1 MFFDKLFHKSK
12 TPQDIIVTV
21 LSRPKMAEMAAHLP
35 KHSCVISIN
44 TPGAEHLYI
53 SAPTLYLNFADA
65 EDETGMTMTDAD
77 KVVDFLKRQVEK
89 GNYRIYVH
97 CDQGISRSAGTAAA
111 ILRAYGKDEGQIL
124 DCSDYCIN
132 TRCYEFT
139 LKAFHIEISD
149 DDVSEARQRSKYA
162 YLKGWPTW

>member
-1 MFFDKLFHKSK
+1 MFFDRLFHKNK
-12 TPQDIIVTV
+12 EQQGITVNV
-21 LSRPKMAEMAAHLP
+21 LSRPKMVEMAAHLP
-35 KHSCVISIN
+35 KRSCVISIN
-44 TPGAEHLYI
+44 TPGTEHLYI
-53 SAPTLYLNFADA
+53 SAPTLYLDFADA
-65 EDETGMTMTDAD
+65 EDETGMAMADAD
-77 KVVDFLKRQVEK
+77 KVVEFLKRQVGK

-111 ILRAYGKDEGQIL
+111 ILKAYGKDEGQIL

-139 LKAFHIEISD
+139 LKAFHIDMTDDEIT
-149 DDVSEARQRSKYA
+149 EARQRSKYA